1 MARRSSD
8 VLSPGKKAAWIIGST
23 VGWLFFGVIGA
34 IVVILYLVGPRR
46 RMNAQSF

>member
-1 MARRSSD
+1 
-8 VLSPGKKAAWIIGST
+8 VLPPGKKAAWIIGSV

-46 RMNAQSF
+46 RMNARSL